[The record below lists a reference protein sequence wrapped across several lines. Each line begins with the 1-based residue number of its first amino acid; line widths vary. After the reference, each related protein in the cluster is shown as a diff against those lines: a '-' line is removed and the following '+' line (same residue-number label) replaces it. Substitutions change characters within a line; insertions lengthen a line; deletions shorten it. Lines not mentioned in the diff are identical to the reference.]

1 MSGPLSGCR
10 IVELNGLGPGPLA
23 GMILA
28 DLGAEVIVVHRTS
41 DVGDGDEAPPPS
53 GDPMGRGKRSIAVD
67 LKNPD
72 GVAAARK
79 LIASSDALI
88 DPFRPGVTERL
99 GLGPDELLADNPK
112 LVYARMTGWGQD
124 GPLADRSGH
133 DITYIAMSGVLAH
146 IGLADQRPTP
156 PLNLVGD
163 FGGGTMFLVV
173 GILGGLFHALR
184 TGEGQVVDTAMVDG
198 SALLLAPLYAA
209 YGSGVWTDD
218 RGSNMLDSGAPW
230 YDTYECA
237 DGKHVAVGAIEPQFY
252 AILLDTLGIDPA
264 SLGHQHDRS
273 RWPEMRARFADT
285 FAGKARDEWAE
296 IFLPT
301 DACVAPILT
310 MGEAPHHPLAVERS
324 SFVDVGGR
332 PSPAPAPRFSH
343 THLEVARPSA
353 HPGDSTRAVLAEAG
367 LTPDEVANL
376 LASGAISTPTWA
388 AN

>member
-10 IVELNGLGPGPLA
+10 IVELSGLGPGPLA

-41 DVGDGDEAPPPS
+41 DVGAGDEAPPPS

-67 LKNPD
+67 LKNLD

-79 LIASSDALI
+79 LIAGSDALI

-146 IGLADQRPTP
+146 IGLAGQRPTP

-237 DGKHVAVGAIEPQFY
+237 DGRHVAVGAIEPQFY

-264 SLGHQHDRS
+264 SLGHQHDRQ
-273 RWPEMRARFADT
+273 RWPEMRQRFADT
-285 FAGKARDEWAE
+285 FARKSRDEWAE
-296 IFLPT
+296 VFLPT
-301 DACVAPILT
+301 DACVAPVLT
-310 MGEAPHHPLAVERS
+310 MGEAPHHPLAVERR
-324 SFVDVGGR
+324 SFVDIGGL
-332 PSPAPAPRFSH
+332 PSPAPAPRFSR
-343 THLEVARPSA
+343 TDLEVARPSA
-353 HPGDSTRAVLAEAG
+353 RPGDSTRSVLADAG
-367 LTPDEVANL
+367 LAADEVDDL
-376 LASGAISTPTWA
+376 LTSGAVATPAWTA
-388 AN
+388 

>member
-1 MSGPLSGCR
+1 
-10 IVELNGLGPGPLA
+10 
-23 GMILA
+23 MILA

-41 DVGDGDEAPPPS
+41 EVGHAADAPPPS

-72 GVAAARK
+72 GVASLRR
-79 LIASSDALI
+79 LIAGADALI

-99 GLGPDELLADNPK
+99 GLGPDELLAENPK

-124 GPLADRSGH
+124 GPLANRSGH

-146 IGLADQRPTP
+146 IGLAGQRPTP

-184 TGEGQVVDTAMVDG
+184 TGEGQVVDAAMVDG

-209 YGSGVWTDD
+209 YGSGVWTDE
-218 RGSNMLDSGAPW
+218 RGSNVLDSGAPW

-237 DGKHVAVGAIEPQFY
+237 DGKHVAVGAIEPQFF

-264 SLGHQHDRS
+264 SLGHQHDRQ
-273 RWPEMRARFADT
+273 RWPEMRTCLAET
-285 FAGKARDEWAE
+285 FAGKTRDEWAD

-301 DACVAPILT
+301 DACVAPSSPW
-310 MGEAPHHPLAVERS
+310 ARHPPTPSPSSGARS
-324 SFVDVGGR
+324 STSAA
-332 PSPAPAPRFSH
+332 SPHPPPPPRFSQSP
-343 THLEVARPSA
+343 LEVARPSA
-353 HPGDSTRAVLAEAG
+353 HPGDSTRPILTAAG
-367 LTPDEVANL
+367 LAPDEIDGL
-376 LASGAISTPTWA
+376 LASGALATPPWA
-388 AN
+388 E